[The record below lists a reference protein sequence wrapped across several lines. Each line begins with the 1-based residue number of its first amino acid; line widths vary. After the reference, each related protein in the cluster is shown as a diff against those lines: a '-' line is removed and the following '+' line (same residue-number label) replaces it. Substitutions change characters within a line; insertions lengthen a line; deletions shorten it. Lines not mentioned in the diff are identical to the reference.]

1 MLSEILL
8 ANLISII
15 FDPKHIF
22 FFVVVVIVHYLMVT
36 SSVHHVVVMK
46 LFKGLGV
53 HNTPTTTTTATAS
66 TG

>member
-8 ANLISII
+8 TGLIGII
-15 FDPKHIF
+15 FNSKPLF
-22 FFVVVVIVHYLMVT
+22 FFVVVIIQHLMVT

-53 HNTPTTTTTATAS
+53 HNTNTTATSAACA
-66 TG
+66 G